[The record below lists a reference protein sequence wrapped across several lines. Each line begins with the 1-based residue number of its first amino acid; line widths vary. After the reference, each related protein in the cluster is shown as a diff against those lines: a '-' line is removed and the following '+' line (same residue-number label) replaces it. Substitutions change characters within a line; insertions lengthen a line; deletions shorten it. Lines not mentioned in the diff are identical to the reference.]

1 MGFESE
7 WLTSVEVGGPGG
19 VAVFRDKRKNDLSY
33 GCPEFEILI
42 STLLSREQLKIQV
55 PKIPGLVIE
64 L

>member
-7 WLTSVEVGGPGG
+7 WLTSVEVGGPG